1 MNTNTKI
8 EAAAPNDKEDF
19 ESLPIGSFDEQRSP
33 DADVV
38 SLGGATYAKGLGKIK
53 TA

>member
-1 MNTNTKI
+1 MSTNTKI
-8 EAAAPNDKEDF
+8 EAETANEKNEL
-19 ESLPIGSFDEQRSP
+19 ETLPIGSFDEQSTP